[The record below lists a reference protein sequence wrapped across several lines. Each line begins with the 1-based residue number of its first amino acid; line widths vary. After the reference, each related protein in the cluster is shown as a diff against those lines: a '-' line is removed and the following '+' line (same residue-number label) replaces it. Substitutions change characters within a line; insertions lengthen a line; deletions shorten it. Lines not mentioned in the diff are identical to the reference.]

1 MSLKD
6 KWLEFYETNRSWL
19 KILMEE
25 GGYYTSLDNKETC
38 PDSMLILGV
47 VSALEP
53 SLKETLVPFCKLNT
67 DEDALVEA
75 LGLNFDPE
83 KELTK
88 WKAEKE
94 KSQSDTEYLKQF
106 RT

>member
-6 KWLEFYETNRSWL
+6 KWLEFYQANHSWI
-19 KILMEE
+19 KILMEDGNFSE
-25 GGYYTSLDNKETC
+25 SLDNNETR
-38 PDSMLILGV
+38 PEAWFILGV

-53 SLKETLVPFCKLNT
+53 SLKEMLVPFCKLNT
-67 DEDALVEA
+67 DEDKLIDA
-75 LGLNFDPE
+75 LGLDFDPE

-88 WKAEKE
+88 WKAEKAN
-94 KSQSDTEYLKQF
+94 SQSETEFLNQF

>member
-6 KWLEFYETNRSWL
+6 KWLEFYETNHSWI

-25 GGYYTSLDNKETC
+25 SNFSESLDKDETR
-38 PDSMLILGV
+38 PEAWFILGV

-53 SLKETLVPFCKLNT
+53 SLKEMLVPFCKLNT
-67 DEDALVEA
+67 DEDALVDA

-94 KSQSDTEYLKQF
+94 KSQPETEYLKQF